1 MTNFV
6 LCHREMPVLG
16 GLLQRH
22 INWLRTCGVPMP
34 AIVQPELVR
43 LAHGYR
49 GSDGLFD
56 PDESGPAWFAFAEVG
71 DVIFWRPE
79 DELARW
85 TGRAFALGE
94 QAVDN
99 AGTYSLG
106 HCLHVYR
113 SPLHW
118 LKAGRDGIVVIDWER
133 AFDELRHCPRVAVD
147 ENLLSVYSR
156 HMRPR
161 RLPEVYVLPER
172 RGVAS

>member
-1 MTNFV
+1 MNEHYPDIGSFG
-6 LCHREMPVLG
+6 L
-16 GLLQRH
+16 LLQRH
-22 INWLRTCGVPMP
+22 LDWLNGFGVPTS
-34 AIVQPELVR
+34 AIIRPDLIR
-43 LAHGYR
+43 LAHGFKAH
-49 GSDGLFD
+49 DGFFE
-56 PDESGPAWFAFAEVG
+56 PDKSGPAWFVFAEPE
-71 DVIFWRPE
+71 DAIFWRPE
-79 DELARW
+79 ADELARW

-147 ENLLSVYSR
+147 ENLLPVYSR
-156 HMRPR
+156 HMRPC

-172 RGVAS
+172 RG